1 MAASMGMGRKMI
13 DWTKP
18 IETVDGREA
27 RFIGPEPL
35 ASLPEARIVHVKD
48 RKHAPLSCGDVFLVN
63 NKGYRCDDR
72 ALFSAR
78 QEPFIRNVRVKRVA
92 WVLKR
97 EGINLLSDYRVFE
110 TEKNA
115 SDASSFSEEV
125 IRIEWEEEP

>member
-1 MAASMGMGRKMI
+1 MAASMGMGREMI

-18 IETVDGREA
+18 IETVDGRKA
-27 RFIGPEPL
+27 RVIKTLRLELWLLVWVAAEYEGP
-35 ASLPEARIVHVKD
+35 
-48 RKHAPLSCGDVFLVN
+48 GDVYMMN
-63 NKGYRCDDR
+63 AEGCRCDSR
-72 ALFSAR
+72 SIEMGLQTS
-78 QEPFIRNVRVKRVA
+78 QFIRNVRVKREG

-97 EGINLLSDYRVFE
+97 KGLNLLGDYRVFE